1 MGRATVN
8 KVIENFDDL
17 PLKEK
22 EYVIEIME
30 KQFTEAKRAAIAKRT
45 KEAKSN
51 LKKGLV
57 KRGTIKELYKDLE
70 LD

>member
-8 KVIENFDDL
+8 KVIEDFDDL

-30 KQFTEAKRAAIAKRT
+30 KQFTEAKRAAIVKRA